1 MQKHTRPINNRVFAY
16 ILINIRLCFY
26 WPTTFLYH
34 VYTYHVKAFVKR
46 NTIITYLLANKKQC
60 LSDFWNVLSA
70 AATTR
75 FFIVSTSV
83 VSVLVITGNVLV
95 QLSHL
100 KKRRGRP
107 PKAINS
113 LKISR
118 ATKSLKKS
126 TTLWWKTTR
135 GWASPSKT
143 NDGRIKNLLPSWR
156 NKKRCGGVGQSS
168 ANKVRGHQDSAN

>member
-1 MQKHTRPINNRVFAY
+1 MMKGVYMILHEVSLKPRSDRKCPIRNKLSQYSYAKYARPINNWVFAY

-26 WPTTFLYH
+26 WPTTFLEEFHMPYSFDPRESI
-34 VYTYHVKAFVKR
+34 KAFVKR
-46 NTIITYLLANKKQC
+46 NTIITYLFANKKQF

-100 KKRRGRP
+100 KKEEEGP
-107 PKAINS
+107 PEQ
-113 LKISR
+113 
-118 ATKSLKKS
+118 S
-126 TTLWWKTTR
+126 T
-135 GWASPSKT
+135 A
-143 NDGRIKNLLPSWR
+143 WR
-156 NKKRCGGVGQSS
+156 
-168 ANKVRGHQDSAN
+168 